1 MSRDRGPRRT
11 LPSDVMY
18 CPFCAA
24 IISRDAMTCDYCLE
38 AIVAP
43 PPRAGGSGTTR
54 GRARTA
60 EAPAAESEGRTRVV
74 MLPEA
79 SGSLWIALMG
89 AAFVAASIAVPLA
102 AAADASETT
111 SGLVI
116 GVAVLSFVPIVLGLY
131 AISMASNAKRRI
143 SAGST
148 RGNVVYRGGDRAS
161 IGQAIGAA
169 VAVAA
174 GVLIV
179 LYVVAFLN
187 PESTLRERLPLKFP
201 ENPASLFE
209 EMTPIRVN

>member
-43 PPRAGGSGTTR
+43 PARGGSSSGGR
-54 GRARTA
+54 GRARA
-60 EAPAAESEGRTRVV
+60 AAAPAAESEGRARVV

-102 AAADASETT
+102 AAPEPSETT

-116 GVAVLSFVPIVLGLY
+116 GVALLSFVPIVLGLY

-143 SAGST
+143 AAGST
-148 RGNVVYRGGDRAS
+148 RNNLVYRGSDRAS
-161 IGQAIGAA
+161 LGQAIGAA

-174 GVLIV
+174 GVLLV

-187 PESTLRERLPLKFP
+187 PENTLRERLPLKFP
-201 ENPASLFE
+201 ENPSSLFE
-209 EMTPIRVN
+209 GMSPIRVE